1 MNEKEKAILKTIL
14 RINSTIISNLNDEN
28 IIKFKLLYDKLEEDV
43 EKIIKKPNQEQK
55 HLIWMNFPNM
65 TEEEIKQEFNNV
77 EKYPDLETIKSAVKG
92 YLDMQKVSNVK
103 TRETLIKHIIKTYNR
118 GSFISK
124 LGENKLNVPKG

>member
-28 IIKFKLLYDKLEEDV
+28 IIKFKLIYDKLEEDV
-43 EKIIKKPNQEQK
+43 EKIIKKPNQEKK

-77 EKYPDLETIKSAVKG
+77 EQYPDLEAIKSAVKG
-92 YLDMQKVSNVK
+92 YLDMQKVSKVK
-103 TRETLIKHIIKTYNR
+103 TRETLIKHIIETYKR